1 MGSGS
6 GSGDMGSGSGSG
18 MTEAPTATPTVTPTS
33 APTNAGDTYEY
44 LLEIKA
50 ELEGVVNCTQE
61 VTDGFCTTVRA
72 EANAPV
78 DTPCTVTCEVVDRVD
93 TGRRL
98 EQAQDTRVTTTLTFP
113 TRATADAAETT
124 FNDNVPNAAAFTTAL
139 QANAASGSP
148 LKTVTVTSVAATVEE
163 RVVNAPPS
171 APPMMAADP
180 ECDGGCVAG
189 AVIGSLLAV
198 ALIVFICV
206 KLNAGSIGGSSGAGS
221 SSSQFAS
228 VAGGGGG
235 QTENT

>member
-1 MGSGS
+1 
-6 GSGDMGSGSGSG
+6 
-18 MTEAPTATPTVTPTS
+18 VT
-33 APTNAGDTYEY
+33 
-44 LLEIKA
+44 
-50 ELEGVVNCTQE
+50 CTQE
-61 VTDGFCTTVRA
+61 VVNEFCVTVRNS
-72 EANAPV
+72 ANATD
-78 DTPCTVTCEVVDRVD
+78 DTPCTVTCELVNSAG

-98 EQAQDTRVTTTLTFP
+98 EQAQDTEVTTSLTFP
-113 TRATADAAETT
+113 TRSTADAAETT
-124 FNDNVPNAAAFTTAL
+124 FIENVPDAAAFTAAL
-139 QANAASGSP
+139 QANAAPDSP

-163 RVVNAPPS
+163 VIVNAPPS
-171 APPMMAADP
+171 APPILAADP